1 MTTRKSMATLLICI
15 VIVKYMLLIHSFE
28 KLTLKDIFYGVTRGI
43 GTIFRV
49 INSNEFYLE
58 FLWMSKENLW
68 KYFVHESD
76 CPETSSGNIIHIVG
90 TMNQSGFWQNKAVSC
105 NTHGVHTWVTTHTQT
120 FKHFL
125 VFMQQ
130 KHILLNFW

>member
-58 FLWMSKENLW
+58 FL
-68 KYFVHESD
+68 
-76 CPETSSGNIIHIVG
+76 
-90 TMNQSGFWQNKAVSC
+90 
-105 NTHGVHTWVTTHTQT
+105 
-120 FKHFL
+120 
-125 VFMQQ
+125 
-130 KHILLNFW
+130 